1 MSPQRTGVSP
11 AFATRLVFFI
21 AGFVTAAWAVIV
33 PFARNNTGV
42 NEATLGTLLLCL
54 GVGALIAMPVT
65 GLLTNKF
72 GCRRV
77 ILCGIGFIALTTP
90 LLSVITDPLLLAGVL
105 LLFGVGVG
113 VTDCAMNIQAILVEK
128 QSPVPVMSG
137 FHGMYSVGGIAGAG
151 FLTLLLAMG
160 MSIFAGTLLV
170 TLAVIVMALLSRSG
184 LLTYANPA
192 EGPAFAVPRGIVLLL
207 GVVCFAVFL
216 TEGTVLDWSAVY
228 LTDVRNIPET
238 LGGLGYTCF
247 AVAMTAARL
256 TGDRLIAWLGR
267 LPVVF
272 GGALIA
278 AAGLALVTWV
288 PSWQLSL
295 TGYILVGA
303 GCANIVPVMFSAVG
317 RQTVM
322 PQAAAV
328 PAMTTMGYLGVLS
341 GPAIIGYV
349 AHYSSLS
356 FAFSLI
362 MALMIMV
369 GAVSFTLNL
378 SSKTITAENP

>member
-1 MSPQRTGVSP
+1 MSQQHTGVSP

-65 GLLTNKF
+65 GLLTSKF

-77 ILCGIGFIALTTP
+77 ILSAVGFIVLTTP
-90 LLSVITDPLLLAGVL
+90 LLSVIADPLLLAGVL

-151 FLTLLLAMG
+151 FLTLLLALG

-170 TLAVIVMALLSRSG
+170 TLAVIVLTLLSHSG
-184 LLTYANPA
+184 LLTYANPS
-192 EGPAFAVPRGIVLLL
+192 EGPAFALPRGAVLLL
-207 GVVCFAVFL
+207 GLVCFAVFL

-247 AVAMTAARL
+247 AVAMTVVRL

-295 TGYILVGA
+295 IGYVLVGA

-317 RQTVM
+317 RQTAM

-341 GPAIIGYV
+341 GPAFIGYV
-349 AHYSSLS
+349 AHYTSLS
-356 FAFSLI
+356 LAFSLI
-362 MALMIMV
+362 MALMLMV

-378 SSKTITAENP
+378 SSKTLTAENP

>member
-1 MSPQRTGVSP
+1 MSQHRSGVSS

-33 PFARNNTGV
+33 PFARSNTGV

-65 GLLTNKF
+65 GLLTSKF

-77 ILCGIGFIALTTP
+77 ILSAVGFIVLTTP
-90 LLSVITDPLLLAGVL
+90 LLSVINDPLLLAGVL

-128 QSPVPVMSG
+128 ASPVPVMSG

-151 FLTLLLAMG
+151 FLTLLLTLG
-160 MSIFAGTLLV
+160 MTIFTGTLLV
-170 TLAVIVMALLSRSG
+170 TLAVIVMTFISRSG
-184 LLTYANPA
+184 LLDYANPS
-192 EGPAFAVPRGIVLLL
+192 EGPAFAIPRGAVLLL
-207 GVVCFAVFL
+207 GIVCFAVFL

-228 LTDVRNIPET
+228 LTDVRNIPAT

-247 AVAMTAARL
+247 AIAMTLFRL
-256 TGDRLIAWLGR
+256 TGDRIIARLGR
-267 LPVVF
+267 LPVVL
-272 GGALIA
+272 GGSIIA
-278 AAGLALVTWV
+278 AVGLALVTYI
-288 PSWQLSL
+288 PSWELSL
-295 TGYILVGA
+295 LGYVLVGA

-328 PAMTTMGYLGVLS
+328 PAITTLGYLGVLS
-341 GPAIIGYV
+341 GPAFIGYV
-349 AHYSSLS
+349 AHFSSLS

-362 MALMIMV
+362 MVLMLMV
-369 GAVSFTLNL
+369 GTLSLTLNL
-378 SSKTITAENP
+378 GHQAVTAENS

>member
-1 MSPQRTGVSP
+1 MFPKRTDVSP
-11 AFATRLVFFI
+11 AFATRLIFFI

-33 PFARNNTGV
+33 PFARSNTGV

-54 GVGALIAMPVT
+54 GVGALVAMPVT
-65 GLLTNKF
+65 GLLTSKF

-77 ILCGIGFIALTTP
+77 ILSAVGFIVLTTP
-90 LLSVITDPLLLAGVL
+90 LLSVINDPLLLAGVL

-128 QSPVPVMSG
+128 QSSVPVMSG

-151 FLTLLLAMG
+151 FLTLLLALG
-160 MSIFAGTLLV
+160 VSIFTGTLLV
-170 TLAVIVMALLSRSG
+170 TLAVIVMTFISRSG
-184 LLTYANPA
+184 LLTYANPS
-192 EGPAFAVPRGIVLLL
+192 EGPAFAIPRGAVLLL
-207 GVVCFAVFL
+207 GIVCFAVFL

-228 LTDVRNIPET
+228 LTDARDIPET

-247 AVAMTAARL
+247 AIAMTAARL
-256 TGDRLIAWLGR
+256 TGDRIIARLGR

-272 GGALIA
+272 GGALVA

-295 TGYILVGA
+295 IGYVLVGA

-328 PAMTTMGYLGVLS
+328 PAITTMGYLGVLS
-341 GPAIIGYV
+341 GPAFIGYV

-362 MALMIMV
+362 MALMLMV

-378 SSKTITAENP
+378 GHKTVTAENT

>member
-1 MSPQRTGVSP
+1 M
-11 AFATRLVFFI
+11 
-21 AGFVTAAWAVIV
+21 
-33 PFARNNTGV
+33 PFARNNTSV

-77 ILCGIGFIALTTP
+77 ILCAIGFIVLTTP

-105 LLFGVGVG
+105 
-113 VTDCAMNIQAILVEK
+113 
-128 QSPVPVMSG
+128 
-137 FHGMYSVGGIAGAG
+137 
-151 FLTLLLAMG
+151 
-160 MSIFAGTLLV
+160 
-170 TLAVIVMALLSRSG
+170 
-184 LLTYANPA
+184 
-192 EGPAFAVPRGIVLLL
+192 LLL

-295 TGYILVGA
+295 TGYVLVGA

>member
-1 MSPQRTGVSP
+1 MSQHRSGVSP

-33 PFARNNTGV
+33 PFARSNTGV

-65 GLLTNKF
+65 GLLTSKF

-77 ILCGIGFIALTTP
+77 ILSAVGFIVLTTP
-90 LLSVITDPLLLAGVL
+90 LLSVINDPLLLAGVL

-128 QSPVPVMSG
+128 ASPVPVMSG
-137 FHGMYSVGGIAGAG
+137 FHGMYSVGGIVGAG
-151 FLTLLLAMG
+151 FLTLLLTLG
-160 MSIFAGTLLV
+160 MTIFTGTLLV
-170 TLAVIVMALLSRSG
+170 TLAVIVMTFISRSG
-184 LLTYANPA
+184 LLDYANPT
-192 EGPAFAVPRGIVLLL
+192 EGPAFAVPRGAVLLL
-207 GVVCFAVFL
+207 GIVCFAVFL

-247 AVAMTAARL
+247 AIAMTLFRL
-256 TGDRLIAWLGR
+256 TGDRIIARLGR
-267 LPVVF
+267 LPVVL
-272 GGALIA
+272 GGSIVA
-278 AAGLALVTWV
+278 AVGLALVTYI
-288 PSWQLSL
+288 PSWELSL
-295 TGYILVGA
+295 IGYVLVGA

-328 PAMTTMGYLGVLS
+328 PAITTLGYLGVLS
-341 GPAIIGYV
+341 GPAFIGYV
-349 AHYSSLS
+349 AHFSSLS

-362 MALMIMV
+362 MVLMLMV
-369 GAVSFTLNL
+369 GALSLTLNL
-378 SSKTITAENP
+378 GHQAVTAENS

>member
-1 MSPQRTGVSP
+1 MFPKRTDVSP

-33 PFARNNTGV
+33 PFARSNTGV

-65 GLLTNKF
+65 GLLTSKF

-77 ILCGIGFIALTTP
+77 ILSAVGFIVLTTP
-90 LLSVITDPLLLAGVL
+90 LLSVINDPLLLAGVL

-128 QSPVPVMSG
+128 QSSVPVMSG

-151 FLTLLLAMG
+151 FLTLLLALG
-160 MSIFAGTLLV
+160 MSIFTGTLLV
-170 TLAVIVMALLSRSG
+170 TLAVIVMTFISRSG
-184 LLTYANPA
+184 LLTYANPS
-192 EGPAFAVPRGIVLLL
+192 EGPAFAIPRGAVLLL
-207 GVVCFAVFL
+207 GIVCFAVFL

-228 LTDVRNIPET
+228 LTDARDIPET

-247 AVAMTAARL
+247 AIAMTAARL
-256 TGDRLIAWLGR
+256 TGDRIIARLGR

-272 GGALIA
+272 GGALVA

-295 TGYILVGA
+295 IGYVLVGA

-328 PAMTTMGYLGVLS
+328 PAITTMGYLGVLS
-341 GPAIIGYV
+341 GPAFIGYV

-362 MALMIMV
+362 MALMLMV

-378 SSKTITAENP
+378 GHKTVTAENT

>member
-1 MSPQRTGVSP
+1 MSQHRSGVSP

-33 PFARNNTGV
+33 PFARSNTGV

-65 GLLTNKF
+65 GLLTSKF

-77 ILCGIGFIALTTP
+77 ILSAVGFIVLTTP
-90 LLSVITDPLLLAGVL
+90 LLSVINDPLLLAGVL

-128 QSPVPVMSG
+128 ASPVPVMSG
-137 FHGMYSVGGIAGAG
+137 FHGMYSVGGIVGAG
-151 FLTLLLAMG
+151 FLTLLLTLG
-160 MSIFAGTLLV
+160 MTIFTGTLLV
-170 TLAVIVMALLSRSG
+170 TLAVIVMTFISRSG
-184 LLTYANPA
+184 LLDYANPT
-192 EGPAFAVPRGIVLLL
+192 EGPAFAVPRGAVLLL
-207 GVVCFAVFL
+207 GIVCFAVFL

-247 AVAMTAARL
+247 AIAMTLFRL
-256 TGDRLIAWLGR
+256 TGDRIIARLGR
-267 LPVVF
+267 LPVVL
-272 GGALIA
+272 GGSIVA
-278 AAGLALVTWV
+278 AVGLALVTYI
-288 PSWQLSL
+288 PSWELSL
-295 TGYILVGA
+295 IGYVLVGA

-328 PAMTTMGYLGVLS
+328 PAITTLGYLGVLS
-341 GPAIIGYV
+341 GPAFIGYV
-349 AHYSSLS
+349 AHFSSLS

-362 MALMIMV
+362 MVLMLMV
-369 GAVSFTLNL
+369 GAL
-378 SSKTITAENP
+378 SPHP

>member
-77 ILCGIGFIALTTP
+77 ILCGIGFIVLTTP

-151 FLTLLLAMG
+151 FLTLLLALG

-328 PAMTTMGYLGVLS
+328 PAMTTMRYLGVLS

>member
-77 ILCGIGFIALTTP
+77 ILCAIGFIVLTTP

-295 TGYILVGA
+295 TGYILIGA